1 MTVWSTIESMVRT
14 ALANA
19 ATAPNHVAW
28 LDAMANVP
36 YGALNAAIEEI
47 DQLRKDNLDATTEGW
62 RKNAEVAALR
72 DAAVALGKAN
82 DQVDRLTKALG
93 ERDQVIAAMTESS
106 QRIID
111 HAVQARARMAPLAT
125 FPVVT
130 RIKPSVCDTNPMEAE
145 HPTSNEP
152 RPRVRLSV
160 DRRVIDD
167 AVLVFGRRGGKLHDL
182 VARTPEG
189 GVFVCTTALGKRQVA
204 EMCALQGR
212 FDIRVVMADDTP
224 TWGMID
230 AKVYAE
236 RSASEGDGVD

>member
-1 MTVWSTIESMVRT
+1 MTVWSTIENKARA

-36 YGALNAAIEEI
+36 YGALGAAIEEI
-47 DQLRKDNLDATTEGW
+47 DRLRAD
-62 RKNAEVAALR
+62 VAAKH
-72 DAAVALGKAN
+72 D
-82 DQVDRLTKALG
+82 
-93 ERDQVIAAMTESS
+93 VIAAMTESS

-145 HPTSNEP
+145 HPTSDEP

-167 AVLVFGRRGGKLHDL
+167 CIDLQREFNRRNSEHADVVMCGQRGGKLYDL
-182 VARTPEG
+182 VARTPKD
-189 GVFVCTTALGKRQVA
+189 GVFLCTTEHGKKQA
-204 EMCALQGR
+204 EAMCALQGR
-212 FDIRVVMADDTP
+212 ADIRVVMNNAISS
-224 TWGMID
+224 WGLLD
-230 AKVYAE
+230 AARAE
-236 RSASEGDGVD
+236 SRGDGVD